1 MQKAFGPINIEK
13 TDMNLS
19 IVKNARYGLLNI
31 QPLNILVMSELYVLS
46 TSLALAA
53 VVAAVF
59 VVVVL
64 CLLWLLRSSAVYI
77 WNYPEYFPK
86 TNRNNI

>member
-64 CLLWLLRSSAVYI
+64 
-77 WNYPEYFPK
+77 
-86 TNRNNI
+86 